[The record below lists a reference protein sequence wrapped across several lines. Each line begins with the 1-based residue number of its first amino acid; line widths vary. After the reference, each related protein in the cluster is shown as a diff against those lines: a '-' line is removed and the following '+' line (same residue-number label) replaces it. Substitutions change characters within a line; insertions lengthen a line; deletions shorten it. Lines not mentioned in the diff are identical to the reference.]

1 MGGQWEVKEK
11 AVKRQLKG
19 QGKAVTGAV
28 ERPWQDSGSTA
39 HLIVARA
46 GLVHP
51 VRHARPLLCGQAGCL
66 GARGEFGEREEGRAA
81 TDPRSAMSRHAVSR
95 HEPTETEPES
105 GLTAKAVERH
115 KERRRQAGDKCPR
128 TDPTK
133 EMACRQIRQRLHH
146 LFSLG
151 SVFDDKC
158 FCSPVAELEGRAAL
172 LVFVMRPEPGGSAC
186 CYCNGYENSGTT
198 RLKDLHHFLK
208 SAVP

>member
-95 HEPTETEPES
+95 HEPTET
-105 GLTAKAVERH
+105 AKALP
-115 KERRRQAGDKCPR
+115 RQWRDTRNGAGKLATSVLALTQPKR
-128 TDPTK
+128 WHVG
-133 EMACRQIRQRLHH
+133 RLDSGCII
-146 LFSLG
+146 SLVSDQCSMT
-151 SVFDDKC
+151 SVFAHQ
-158 FCSPVAELEGRAAL
+158 SPSLRDVQ
-172 LVFVMRPEPGGSAC
+172 P
-186 CYCNGYENSGTT
+186 
-198 RLKDLHHFLK
+198 FL
-208 SAVP
+208 SL